1 MNHAV
6 LMCICTCAK
15 IGFCLETSLKD
26 QHRFKANNHSSIICW
41 ALVIR
46 SEGSKKKIPSSQVCT
61 TIRLPHL
68 RLWFFLF
75 FFLVQCCC
83 FSRVLPS
90 KWCYHLYMFMP
101 LSLSVFSS
109 SLSNA
114 LCFCLFI
121 HQQITR
127 VYRKYLV
134 PTVFDCE
141 HNVLPLFSAIAP
153 KLHSWF
159 YHCVGINSN
168 HSNVCH
174 FASSFTQLAYDLW
187 EPFPIHGISIFFS
200 MEFKCVCFQ
209 KQ

>member
-1 MNHAV
+1 MLSACYPIRGQQKNTIFPS
-6 LMCICTCAK
+6 MYN
-15 IGFCLETSLKD
+15 D
-26 QHRFKANNHSSIICW
+26 SI
-41 ALVIR
+41 ATLTTLVF
-46 SEGSKKKIPSSQVCT
+46 SV
-61 TIRLPHL
+61 
-68 RLWFFLF
+68 FFSRR
-75 FFLVQCCC
+75 C

-141 HNVLPLFSAIAP
+141 HNVLPFFSAIAP

-187 EPFPIHGISIFFS
+187 EPFPIHGISIFFLDGI
-200 MEFKCVCFQ
+200 
-209 KQ
+209 